1 MPRRK
6 AAEVELLPPEDDQPS
21 RGRKKLV
28 EAEHTIKYSAPVPV
42 TVEDDPAEDNTEE
55 DFDLIEEEKAK
66 RRKKTARDERED
78 LRREM
83 DKLGV
88 ASASRLKLS
97 IDKYRHSDSDDSG
110 TLAEKDF
117 CTKDAITKEHILSDD
132 YLAVA
137 RKYGPGR
144 YWFTLRMDNK
154 IIRQWERKVNAAVTP
169 SGPVIQ
175 SVNPNDPNSPQ
186 VIFQSTSDSQQA
198 MPSLKEVWKAQ
209 REALKEQLEM
219 AKLMREA
226 YGLESDKSDKA
237 TTTGATSDPEIVF
250 VSNLLTHNEKA
261 MEKISNGI
269 LGKLFGK
276 NAIEDDTSW
285 SAVGM
290 EAVKSGQLGVAI
302 EAAFKGLSG
311 LINMI
316 LPQRGNNN
324 GQAQMAQTPAASM
337 ENQQGRDPQSVQHVL
352 LPTAE
357 GQGHGAVQEGVGGI
371 QGTQAQGTPGQ
382 QQQVTPAEQALAT
395 VIADCQK
402 KVPPQ
407 ITFTNLMTF
416 ADAINDQV
424 PAYSIDGWI
433 EYFGGMP
440 VDGAIDFVKTLPNG
454 EQIASLPHA
463 KEWTEALQKL
473 IKESQERE
481 EE

>member
-42 TVEDDPAEDNTEE
+42 TVEDDPAEDNT
-55 DFDLIEEEKAK
+55 EEEKAK

-117 CTKDAITKEHILSDD
+117 CTKDAVTKEHILNDD

-154 IIRQWERKVNAAVTP
+154 IIRQWERKVNPAVTP
-169 SGPVIQ
+169 AGHMIQ
-175 SVNPNDPNSPQ
+175 NINPNDPNSPQ
-186 VIFQSTSDSQQA
+186 VILQTTGDGQQA

-226 YGLESDKSDKA
+226 YGLESDKSYKA
-237 TTTGATSDPEIVF
+237 TTTGATSD
-250 VSNLLTHNEKA
+250 
-261 MEKISNGI
+261 
-269 LGKLFGK
+269 
-276 NAIEDDTSW
+276 
-285 SAVGM
+285 
-290 EAVKSGQLGVAI
+290 
-302 EAAFKGLSG
+302 
-311 LINMI
+311 
-316 LPQRGNNN
+316 
-324 GQAQMAQTPAASM
+324 
-337 ENQQGRDPQSVQHVL
+337 
-352 LPTAE
+352 
-357 GQGHGAVQEGVGGI
+357 
-371 QGTQAQGTPGQ
+371 
-382 QQQVTPAEQALAT
+382 
-395 VIADCQK
+395 
-402 KVPPQ
+402 
-407 ITFTNLMTF
+407 
-416 ADAINDQV
+416 
-424 PAYSIDGWI
+424 
-433 EYFGGMP
+433 
-440 VDGAIDFVKTLPNG
+440 
-454 EQIASLPHA
+454 
-463 KEWTEALQKL
+463 
-473 IKESQERE
+473 
-481 EE
+481 

>member
-42 TVEDDPAEDNTEE
+42 TVEDDLAEDNTEE

-261 MEKISNGI
+261 MEKIS
-269 LGKLFGK
+269 KH
-276 NAIEDDTSW
+276 TW
-285 SAVGM
+285 
-290 EAVKSGQLGVAI
+290 
-302 EAAFKGLSG
+302 
-311 LINMI
+311 
-316 LPQRGNNN
+316 
-324 GQAQMAQTPAASM
+324 QT
-337 ENQQGRDPQSVQHVL
+337 V
-352 LPTAE
+352 
-357 GQGHGAVQEGVGGI
+357 
-371 QGTQAQGTPGQ
+371 
-382 QQQVTPAEQALAT
+382 
-395 VIADCQK
+395 
-402 KVPPQ
+402 
-407 ITFTNLMTF
+407 
-416 ADAINDQV
+416 
-424 PAYSIDGWI
+424 W
-433 EYFGGMP
+433 
-440 VDGAIDFVKTLPNG
+440 
-454 EQIASLPHA
+454 
-463 KEWTEALQKL
+463 
-473 IKESQERE
+473 
-481 EE
+481 